1 MGIRTT
7 VACATFALALAA
19 CGEQQAPEGVAG
31 PSLSRPAA
39 PTNPAACDPNSLN
52 SLISG
57 YFQGNS
63 GNPIKTLKDA
73 MVASPGT
80 TTARNNGF
88 AILDSIGARSRQLT
102 VDTDAGSALAQ
113 GVIKCMFDA
122 ASFTPSFPS
131 SAIYNFAPALDAT
144 AGGGFYTRGAGTGS
158 SSPVMGAI
166 PGDPDLNVLSGVN
179 PPTGS
184 TWSSLLAGNSGSEG
198 RVLIY
203 GYPVTNDPLVYE
215 WATIPPA
222 ATFDPGAIV
231 AICDGAD
238 LDASMINESTIGVLA
253 YVSASPICTATTR
266 SVVIKDTG
274 WGPRALA
281 ARLARAV
288 ISTVQPQP
296 LQAAMAKSGTGGT
309 ATTFKSKFSKKTVTF
324 VPLTFTINPP
334 KTIKVGQTVTAE
346 VRATTTVD
354 GATVGVNG
362 VCVYLKGNNNNG
374 QGTSLVGSH
383 DSRCQQIAEMVDAF
397 TVTKGSAAGYA
408 SFSFKVTKT
417 GGLVLTATATDDN
430 GSPIGVV
437 GRNGQTFTSPT
448 FKTNVKP

>member
-1 MGIRTT
+1 MGIRCT
-7 VACATFALALAA
+7 VACGALVLAIAA
-19 CGEQQAPEGVAG
+19 CGEQQASESVAG
-31 PSLSRPAA
+31 PSLAGNNA
-39 PTNPAACDPNSLN
+39 PPNPAACDPSSLN
-52 SLISG
+52 SLITG

-63 GNPIKTLKDA
+63 ANPIKTLKDA

-80 TTARNNGF
+80 TTARDKGF
-88 AILDSIGARSRQLT
+88 AILDSIGARSRRLT

-122 ASFTPSFPS
+122 TSFSPTFPS
-131 SAIYNFAPALDAT
+131 DAIYDFAPALDAT
-144 AGGGFYTRGAGTGS
+144 AGGGFYTRGAGTGGTG
-158 SSPVMGAI
+158 PVQGAV

-184 TWSSLLAGNSGSEG
+184 TWSSILAGNTGSEG

-203 GYPVTNDPLVYE
+203 GYPVTTDPLVYE

-222 ATFDPGAIV
+222 AGFNPGAMV

-238 LDASMINESTIGVLA
+238 ADISMVHESTIGVLA
-253 YVSASPICTATTR
+253 YNSASPVCTAPL
-266 SVVIKDTG
+266 SLVIKDTW

-288 ISTVQPQP
+288 VTAVRPEP
-296 LQAAMAKSGTGGT
+296 LQAAMLKSGTGGT
-309 ATTFKSKFSKKTVTF
+309 ATTFKSKFSKKSVTL
-324 VPLTFTINPP
+324 VPLTYTVKPP
-334 KTIKVGQTVTAE
+334 AVIRLGQTVSAE

-354 GATVGVNG
+354 GVTTGVNG
-362 VCVYLKGNNNNG
+362 VCVYIKGSNNNG
-374 QGTSLVGSH
+374 QGTTLVGSH
-383 DSRCQQIAEMVDAF
+383 DSRCQQVAEMVDAF
-397 TVTKGSAAGYA
+397 TVTKGSAAGFA
-408 SFSFKVTKT
+408 SLSFKVTKT
-417 GGLVLTATATDDN
+417 GGLILTATATDDN

-448 FKTNVKP
+448 SKSNVKP

>member
-1 MGIRTT
+1 MGIRGT
-7 VACATFALALAA
+7 VACVALVLAIAA
-19 CGEQQAPEGVAG
+19 CGDRQASESVAG
-31 PSLSRPAA
+31 PSLGRNNA
-39 PTNPAACDPNSLN
+39 PPNPAACNPSSLN
-52 SLISG
+52 SLITG

-63 GNPIKTLKDA
+63 ANPIKTLKDA

-80 TTARNNGF
+80 TTARDKGF
-88 AILDSIGARSRQLT
+88 AILDSIGARSRRLT

-122 ASFTPSFPS
+122 ASFSPTFPS
-131 SAIYNFAPALDAT
+131 DAIYDFAPALDAT
-144 AGGGFYTRGAGTGS
+144 AGGGFYTRGAGTGGTG
-158 SSPVMGAI
+158 PVQGAV

-184 TWSSLLAGNSGSEG
+184 TWSSILAGNTGSEG

-203 GYPVTNDPLVYE
+203 GYPVTTDPLVYE

-222 ATFDPGAIV
+222 ADFNPGAIV

-238 LDASMINESTIGVLA
+238 ADVSMVHESTIGVLA
-253 YVSASPICTATTR
+253 YNSASPVCTAPL
-266 SVVIKDTG
+266 SLVIKDTG

-288 ISTVQPQP
+288 VTAVRPEP
-296 LQAAMAKSGTGGT
+296 LQAAMLKSGTGGT
-309 ATTFKSKFSKKTVTF
+309 ATTFKSKFSKKSVTL
-324 VPLTFTINPP
+324 VPLVYTINPP
-334 KTIKVGQTVTAE
+334 KVIKKSQTVTAE

-354 GATVGVNG
+354 GVTTGVNG

-374 QGTSLVGSH
+374 TPTDIVGVH
-383 DSRCQQIAEMVDAF
+383 DSRCQSIPETVDAF
-397 TVTKGSAAGYA
+397 TVTKGTAAGFA
-408 SFSFKVTKT
+408 SFSFKITKT

-430 GSPIGVV
+430 GSAIGVV